1 MDEVEALEAL
11 SNILTSISET
21 PYDFSLYV
29 QHINVAETL
38 GEGQQDQAL
47 SAREMMTGFWAAG
60 EEVWSPLIDA
70 KKAAVDLD
78 TEEGVVEVLEV
89 YEKAEDDYLCEFRA
103 SPVIL
108 LVLSVMQPSKSS
120 SHIWSCSSTGT
131 TRSESAGALQWAKI
145 HFPSSGHARLLRM
158 SLTRPSVMFLRQ
170 VSV

>member
-1 MDEVEALEAL
+1 MDEVESLEAL

-21 PYDFSLYV
+21 PYDFSLHV

-78 TEEGVVEVLEV
+78 TEEGVAEVLEV
-89 YEKAEDDYLCEFRA
+89 YEKAEDDYLCESRTPPA
-103 SPVIL
+103 VL
-108 LVLSVMQPSKSS
+108 LVLSVLQPLKSS
-120 SHIWSCSSTGT
+120 SHIWSCLSTGT
-131 TRSESAGALQWAKI
+131 THSESAGVLPWAKI
-145 HFPSSGHARLLRM
+145 HSPSSGHARLSRM
-158 SLTRPSVMFLRQ
+158 SLTRPSVTFLRQ